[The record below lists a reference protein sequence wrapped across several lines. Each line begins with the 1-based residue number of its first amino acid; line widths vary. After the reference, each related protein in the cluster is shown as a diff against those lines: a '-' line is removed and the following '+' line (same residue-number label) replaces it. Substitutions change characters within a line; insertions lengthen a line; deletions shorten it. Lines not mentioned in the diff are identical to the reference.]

1 MLSEALV
8 FLEIL
13 NNPEQ
18 KDQNEKVYAMNTANT
33 VTINTRQI
41 IFCYLMYLSLHI
53 HISARLGPARPG
65 PAMP

>member
-8 FLEIL
+8 FLEIPY
-13 NNPEQ
+13 NPEQ

-33 VTINTRQI
+33 VTINARQI

-53 HISARLGPARPG
+53 YISVRLSS
-65 PAMP
+65 AMP